1 MKGPGLRIRH
11 DVRRRWRCP
20 ETGRVLKTPGSVT
33 HLYSPFVRHARW
45 MKLEEEFSPPRQQ
58 VPLQEL
64 LERMVIEAPEE
75 DPTPEVNQAKTETET
90 SETAGNDDTSP

>member
-11 DVRRRWRCP
+11 DARRRWRCP

-33 HLYSPFVRHARW
+33 HLYSPFVKHARW
-45 MKLEEEFSPPRQQ
+45 MKLEEDFSPSRQQ

-64 LERMVIEAPEE
+64 LDRMIIESPEE
-75 DPTPEVNQAKTETET
+75 DASPEVNQAETETEN
-90 SETAGNDDTSP
+90 SETTNDDRE

>member
-33 HLYSPFVRHARW
+33 HLYSPFVKHACW
-45 MKLEEEFSPPRQQ
+45 MKLEEEFSPSRQQ

-64 LERMVIEAPEE
+64 LDRMIIEAPEE
-75 DPTPEVNQAKTETET
+75 DTSPEGNQAETGTEN
-90 SETAGNDDTSP
+90 SETTNDDRE